1 MTALSSLRL
10 PISPFLLPKH
20 GLYHLLS
27 RTSSSLFPS
36 PKPRFWTVQCSS
48 SLASTSDSTSLPTDT
63 SEEGLKWESFRKKK
77 VVMRIGYVG
86 TDYRGKN
93 DYAFLPL
100 LSRSHSSAVLCYC
113 PNYLLF
119 QNIRFISHSLSLQG
133 FKCNATSMNYRVSAI
148 LTNWKSNWNMTSF
161 KGVNYQA
168 DYLLTKKRE
177 SCPVVPYLS
186 FIFLNQCSIRII
198 YDALPLQNGQIWNI
212 DYILTAKI
220 TLVISKDVFAFCF
233 LGLLLV
239 LGSNFAYTYSTCELR
254 IKKKS
259 QL

>member
-1 MTALSSLRL
+1 MLYCSQQRKKHLPQVLGSNGQWPMRGSKWAGLRSIRTHFVALGLVQLKIGFLKFLWQLRNYFHLLFTVYPFCTVLKPRCRGIWSCSLMTALSSLRL

-27 RTSSSLFPS
+27 RTSSSLFLS

-93 DYAFLPL
+93 DYVFLPL

-133 FKCNATSMNYRVSAI
+133 FKCNATSMNYQVSTI
-148 LTNWKSNWNMTSF
+148 LTN
-161 KGVNYQA
+161 
-168 DYLLTKKRE
+168 
-177 SCPVVPYLS
+177 
-186 FIFLNQCSIRII
+186 
-198 YDALPLQNGQIWNI
+198 
-212 DYILTAKI
+212 
-220 TLVISKDVFAFCF
+220 
-233 LGLLLV
+233 
-239 LGSNFAYTYSTCELR
+239 
-254 IKKKS
+254 
-259 QL
+259 